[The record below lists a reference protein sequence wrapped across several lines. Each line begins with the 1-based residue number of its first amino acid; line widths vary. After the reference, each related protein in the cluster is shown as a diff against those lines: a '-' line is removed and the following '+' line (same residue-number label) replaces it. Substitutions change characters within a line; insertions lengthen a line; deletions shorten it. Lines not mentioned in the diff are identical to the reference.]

1 MNENWGHS
9 KQLNQDFLMPKE
21 NILVVDDEKD
31 IRELVSFNLGKN
43 GYRTTCVAS
52 GEDALARVRADLPD
66 LIVLDL
72 MLPGA
77 DGFDVCRRLKSD
89 AATARIPILMLTAR
103 TEDVDIV
110 AGLELGADDYVTKPF
125 SPRVLLARI
134 RALLRKTAPPEN
146 EESDLLRRGDIVI
159 DTRRHEVRVN
169 DTVLEMTHSEF
180 KTLYFL
186 AKRPGWV
193 FSRNQII
200 KAVHGESYPVT
211 ERSVD
216 VQIVGLRKKLG
227 PCGERIETVRGMG
240 YRFRETG

>member
-1 MNENWGHS
+1 MA
-9 KQLNQDFLMPKE
+9 KE

-31 IRELVSFNLGKN
+31 IRELVSYNLVKN
-43 GYRTTCVAS
+43 GYYAETVAT
-52 GEDALARVRADLPD
+52 GEEAILRARADQPD

-89 AATARIPILMLTAR
+89 SATRHIPILMLTAR
-103 TEDVDIV
+103 SDEIDIV

-134 RALLRKTAPPEN
+134 RALLRKATTPETEEN
-146 EESDLLRRGDIVI
+146 ELIKRGDIVI
-159 DTRRHEVRVN
+159 DLRRHEVRLE
-169 DTVLEMTHSEF
+169 DTPVELTHTEFMTLH
-180 KTLYFL
+180 FL

-193 FSRNQII
+193 FSRSQII
-200 KAVHGESYPVT
+200 NAVHGEAYPVT

-227 PCGERIETVRGMG
+227 EYGDRIETVRGMG
-240 YRFRETG
+240 YRFRE